1 MISEGLLLLQF
12 TFELEMSTCKINLAL
27 GLSSSSLQLS

>member
-1 MISEGLLLLQF
+1 MISEGLLLAVHL
-12 TFELEMSTCKINLAL
+12 ELEMSTCKINLAL